1 MRSGGKMDKKEINEQ
16 FDAFDLLIN
25 RFSKSAKK
33 FISVITS
40 LIIISLAAFYSIQN
54 NTIEKKEK
62 IDFEL
67 RKDFVKTVNESVKKT
82 NEISVK
88 VDNLQEKK
96 LEKKDYIRKIVN
108 DEYQKIL
115 KKDFQSVNSVAIE
128 QIEEA
133 VNSKM
138 FDDEVV
144 MKNASNYIVDRYRTW
159 KFQQNNL
166 K

>member
-1 MRSGGKMDKKEINEQ
+1 MDKKEINEQ

-40 LIIISLAAFYSIQN
+40 LIVISLAAFYSIQS

-159 KFQQNNL
+159 KFRQNNL

>member
-16 FDAFDLLIN
+16 FDTFDLLIN
-25 RFSKSAKK
+25 RFNKSAKK

-40 LIIISLAAFYSIQN
+40 LIVISLAAFYSIQS

-159 KFQQNNL
+159 RFQKNNL

>member
-1 MRSGGKMDKKEINEQ
+1 MRLGGKMDKKEINEQ

-40 LIIISLAAFYSIQN
+40 LIVISLAAFYSIQS

-144 MKNASNYIVDRYRTW
+144 MKNASNYIIDRYRTW